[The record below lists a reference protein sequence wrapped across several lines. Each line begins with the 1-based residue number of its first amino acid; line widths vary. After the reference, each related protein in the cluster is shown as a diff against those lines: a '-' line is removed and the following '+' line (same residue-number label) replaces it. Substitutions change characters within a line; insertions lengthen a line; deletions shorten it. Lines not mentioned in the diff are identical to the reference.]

1 MFVKFRPP
9 HRPLDADVLW
19 HLTNSRMK
27 ELGIHCRRRCPH
39 ALRHARA
46 THLLQQGASFKE
58 IGDLLGHRSLESV
71 GIYAKVDLGT
81 LRKVAALGLGGLL

>member
-1 MFVKFRPP
+1 MPKNEFR
-9 HRPLDADVLW
+9 
-19 HLTNSRMK
+19 K
-27 ELGIHCRRRCPH
+27 ELRLAQFASGLPNAATTALPTDWGRCPH

-71 GIYAKVDLGT
+71 GIYAKVGLSSLRAVADLD
-81 LRKVAALGLGGLL
+81 LGGLL